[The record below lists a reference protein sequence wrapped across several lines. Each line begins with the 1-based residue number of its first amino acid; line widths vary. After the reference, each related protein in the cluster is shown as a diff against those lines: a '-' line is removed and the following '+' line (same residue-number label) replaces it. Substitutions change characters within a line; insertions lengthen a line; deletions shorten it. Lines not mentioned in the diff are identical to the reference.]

1 MQSEIHEGNTMK
13 YYRLTHW
20 LVICLVSTVFSTT
33 GFAEPADV
41 VNQGEVDEEENVQQ
55 KAREK
60 YAGIWRIET
69 IASKG
74 NTSEP
79 DKRIVINDKVDG
91 TWTLFIDD
99 EEFSS
104 GTNSF
109 SPLSDPKEIDIS
121 ITGGEGQGKIL
132 QGIYE
137 VEESVRRLCFQGGT
151 GSRPDSFESFY
162 GDESVVVTFVRE

>member
-1 MQSEIHEGNTMK
+1 MPACGALKRLHRKAIH
-13 YYRLTHW
+13 R
-20 LVICLVSTVFSTT
+20 
-33 GFAEPADV
+33 
-41 VNQGEVDEEENVQQ
+41 
-55 KAREK
+55 R
-60 YAGIWRIET
+60 
-69 IASKG
+69 
-74 NTSEP
+74 P
-79 DKRIVINDKVDG
+79 DKRIVVNNKEDG

-109 SPLSDPKEIDIS
+109 GPTCDPKEIDIS
-121 ITGGEGQGKIL
+121 ITGGEGVGKVL

-137 VEESVRRLCFQGGT
+137 VEESIQRLCFRGGG

>member
-1 MQSEIHEGNTMK
+1 MK
-13 YYRLTHW
+13 NSLFTHW
-20 LVICLVSTVFSTT
+20 LVTCLVSIVFSTT

-41 VNQGEVDEEENVQQ
+41 ANQREVDEEENVQQ

-74 NTSEP
+74 NISEP
-79 DKRIVINDKVDG
+79 DKRIVFDNKTDG

-99 EEFSS
+99 KEFSS

-109 SPLSDPKEIDIS
+109 GPLSEPKEIDIS
-121 ITGGEGQGKIL
+121 ITGGEGQGKVL

-137 VEESVRRLCFQGGT
+137 LEESIQRLCFRGGA